1 MPTKVAYER
10 VNLAD
15 IETSSEEDDYGDLF
29 AHERRMGHGKSRP
42 LRNLSKKKGGKCM
55 SGSFCWKSLCV
66 VSVVFAILGL
76 LAGVAIYIDPES
88 SFMDLMPKESTVGSS
103 GEKQENT
110 VPNSFG
116 GSGAVAV
123 NGSNLTTAAI
133 STSQLDNAG
142 ALLSLTTSKGSSD
155 SVKNQTKSRE
165 NPSSDGGSE
174 AVEQENK
181 KTREVVKEGDKS
193 EEEAAK
199 AETLETWSS
208 SSFFSSS
215 SPQNL
220 LKFVSGQSSP
230 KSTGY

>member
-55 SGSFCWKSLCV
+55 SGSLCWKSLCV

-76 LAGVAIYIDPES
+76 LAGVAIYMDPES
-88 SFMDLMPKESTVGSS
+88 SLMDLMPKVSTVSSS
-103 GEKQENT
+103 GDKQENT
-110 VPNSFG
+110 VATSLG
-116 GSGAVAV
+116 TTGTAL

-133 STSQLDNAG
+133 NTSLDNAG
-142 ALLSLTTSKGSSD
+142 VLQSLTTSEGSSE
-155 SVKNQTKSRE
+155 SVVKNATTKSRGNHSE
-165 NPSSDGGSE
+165 DNEALEQGSTKE
-174 AVEQENK
+174 KVE
-181 KTREVVKEGDKS
+181 VMKEGDKS
-193 EEEAAK
+193 DEKAAK

-208 SSFFSSS
+208 SSFFSSA
-215 SPQNL
+215 SPQDL
-220 LKFVSGQSSP
+220 LRLVSGQSSSTS
-230 KSTGY
+230 STGY

>member
-15 IETSSEEDDYGDLF
+15 IETSSDDDDYGDLF

-76 LAGVAIYIDPES
+76 LAGVAIYMDPES

-103 GEKQENT
+103 VEKEENT
-110 VPNSFG
+110 IINSFG
-116 GSGAVAV
+116 TSGSGV

-133 STSQLDNAG
+133 STSLDNAG
-142 ALLSLTTSKGSSD
+142 ALLSLTTSEGSSD
-155 SVKNQTKSRE
+155 SVKNTTKAKE
-165 NPSSDGGSE
+165 NPSDGGSE
-174 AVEQENK
+174 PLEQESK
-181 KTREVVKEGDKS
+181 KKATVAKEGDKS
-193 EEEAAK
+193 DEKAAK

-208 SSFFSSS
+208 SSFFSSA
-215 SPQNL
+215 SPEDL
-220 LKFVSGQSSP
+220 LRLVSGQSSR
-230 KSTGY
+230 KSSGY

>member
-66 VSVVFAILGL
+66 ISVVFAILGL

-88 SFMDLMPKESTVGSS
+88 SFMDLVPKESTAGSS

-110 VPNSFG
+110 VPTSFG
-116 GSGAVAV
+116 ESGAVAAV
-123 NGSNLTTAAI
+123 NGSSLTTAAI
-133 STSQLDNAG
+133 STSLDNAE
-142 ALLSLTTSKGSSD
+142 ALLSLTTTNGSSD
-155 SVKNQTKSRE
+155 SVKNQTTTRE
-165 NPSSDGGSE
+165 NPSSDAGSE
-174 AVEQENK
+174 VIEPENK
-181 KTREVVKEGDKS
+181 KTEDKVVKEGDKS
-193 EEEAAK
+193 DDEAAK

-208 SSFFSSS
+208 SSFISSS
-215 SPQNL
+215 SPDNL
-220 LKFVSGQSSP
+220 LKFVSGQSS
-230 KSTGY
+230 TGY

>member
-66 VSVVFAILGL
+66 ISVVFAILGL

-88 SFMDLMPKESTVGSS
+88 SFMDLVPKESTAGSS

-110 VPNSFG
+110 VPTSFG
-116 GSGAVAV
+116 ESGAVAAV

-133 STSQLDNAG
+133 STSQLDNAE
-142 ALLSLTTSKGSSD
+142 ALLSLTTTNGSSD
-155 SVKNQTKSRE
+155 SVKNQTTTRE
-165 NPSSDGGSE
+165 NPSSDAGSE
-174 AVEQENK
+174 VVEPENK
-181 KTREVVKEGDKS
+181 KAQGKVGKEGDKS
-193 EEEAAK
+193 DEEAAK

-208 SSFFSSS
+208 SSFVSSS
-215 SPQNL
+215 SPDNL
-220 LKFVSGQSSP
+220 LKFVSGQSS
-230 KSTGY
+230 TGY